1 MQTIC
6 AHTCSNANNLIIQN
20 VSDKLPLQPDFQQLR
35 REYTQG
41 SLNKRNTA
49 INPLD
54 QFRLWYAQALSA
66 GIEEPNAMTLA
77 TVGDDQKPSA
87 RMVLLKDIDPAGF
100 VFYTNFNSRKGVQ
113 MQQNPFAALIFF
125 WPALERQVRIEG
137 AIARI
142 DDHLASAYFQ
152 QRPRDSQVSAIIS
165 PQSQSIPSRKYLEEL
180 RDHFLTS
187 HAGEQLQRP
196 VNWGGYIVLPRRIEF
211 WQGRLSRLHD
221 RIQYLLIDDVWQ
233 KERLAP

>member
-1 MQTIC
+1 M
-6 AHTCSNANNLIIQN
+6 
-20 VSDKLPLQPDFQQLR
+20 SDKPPLQPDFQQLR

-41 SLNKRNTA
+41 SLNKSNTA

-54 QFRLWYAQALSA
+54 QFRLWYAQALGA

-77 TVGDDQKPSA
+77 TVGNDHKPSA
-87 RMVLLKDIDPAGF
+87 RMVLLKDIDQAGF

-113 MQQNPFAALIFF
+113 LQQNPFAALVFF

-137 AIARI
+137 AIACI

-165 PQSQSIPSRKYLEEL
+165 PQSQSIPSRKYLEQL

-196 VNWGGYIVLPRRIEF
+196 VNWGGYIVLPSRIEF

-221 RIQYLLIDDVWQ
+221 RIQYLLVDDVWQ